1 MRRIVEN
8 KNVSKKLQ
16 DHERR
21 ISALEKILKNG
32 KKSKITGKKKTLSDY
47 IIELRDNGFFSQ
59 PKTAEETHKKLSG
72 KYFCEFNRVEV
83 SLLRLAEKKP
93 KQLRI
98 TSKVVNKKKY
108 KAYVW

>member
-1 MRRIVEN
+1 MRRIMEN

-21 ISALEKILKNG
+21 ISALEKILKNN
-32 KKSKITGKKKTLSDY
+32 KPPKIAGKKKTLSDHL
-47 IIELRDNGFFSQ
+47 IELRDTGFFSQ
-59 PKTAEETHKKLSG
+59 PKTAEEVHKKLSEI
-72 KYFCEFNRVEV
+72 YFCELNRVEV
-83 SLLRLAEKKP
+83 ALLRLTEQKR